1 MIKTPLFNIRFPS
14 AKNSADER
22 TETFFYS
29 PSSPDGSTRIL
40 RGMLDDAGCRS
51 AKVPVLQGMIGLVLG
66 SIILTG
72 RPHG

>member
-29 PSSPDGSTRIL
+29 PF
-40 RGMLDDAGCRS
+40 
-51 AKVPVLQGMIGLVLG
+51 
-66 SIILTG
+66 
-72 RPHG
+72 